1 MWAAWFNDHLHN
13 YCSLQSENLRNLKI
27 ALRILRILRLHSQ
40 FRNCINHMCTI
51 IISICNLH
59 SQSPEIVFQSRDCA
73 PNLTRAQSQD
83 HIIYMRNLD
92 IYVRTVSTFPL
103 RLIVSDLACRME
115 VSLISMVC
123 LHRRHIAIWKVS
135 NAVFDEQRKEGVCV
149 ERCEVV
155 LVHLHDIL
163 QLWGCNSHE

>member
-1 MWAAWFNDHLHN
+1 
-13 YCSLQSENLRNLKI
+13 
-27 ALRILRILRLHSQ
+27 
-40 FRNCINHMCTI
+40 MCTI

-59 SQSPEIVFQSRDCA
+59 FQSPEIVFQSRDCA

-135 NAVFDEQRKEGVCV
+135 NAVFDEQRK
-149 ERCEVV
+149 
-155 LVHLHDIL
+155 
-163 QLWGCNSHE
+163 